1 MGAALAMAKGADSVK
16 SAGRAEKPLLQDT
29 RCWSLGHMAQL
40 GEQVQKV
47 RPGMGTMMGLTH
59 HCKRVSERS
68 LSRKESDLAMG
79 THELGPTEGS
89 VRTWKG

>member
-1 MGAALAMAKGADSVK
+1 MGAALAMAKGTDSVE
-16 SAGRAEKPLLQDT
+16 SAGKAEKPPLQDM
-29 RCWSLGHMAQL
+29 RRWSLGRMAQL

-47 RPGMGTMMGLTH
+47 RPGMGTMIGLMY